1 MLGAENRSSSGDAPN
16 KSELGLALEGCA
28 IGFVVFG
35 LEENSSSSAC
45 SLPNKSASFSVVAG
59 LSDRKNNKKVH
70 IYCWHLILTS
80 ESSKLKESK
89 LKQSP

>member
-16 KSELGLALEGCA
+16 KSELGLALEGGA

-35 LEENSSSSAC
+35 LEENSSSC

-59 LSDRKNNKKVH
+59 LSDRENNKKFTY
-70 IYCWHLILTS
+70 IAGIS
-80 ESSKLKESK
+80 F
-89 LKQSP
+89 